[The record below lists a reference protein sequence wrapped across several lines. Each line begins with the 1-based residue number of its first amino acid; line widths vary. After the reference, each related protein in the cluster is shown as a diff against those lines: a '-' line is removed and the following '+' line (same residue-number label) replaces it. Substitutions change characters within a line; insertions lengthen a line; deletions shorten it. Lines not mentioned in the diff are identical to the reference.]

1 MKVAVIGAGPAGL
14 AAAYQL
20 AKRGVEVEVFEA
32 SGEVGGMAR
41 SFRLWDQT
49 VDLGPHRFFSSDARV
64 NKLWL
69 EVVDRDYRMVQRLT
83 RIFYSG
89 RFFRYPLEPVN
100 ALWNLGFGK
109 ATACVASYLREQVS
123 PSCDHNDTFESW
135 VVRRFG
141 RRLFNTFFK
150 SYSEKLWGIS
160 CQELDAD
167 FAAQRIKKLTLG
179 EVIKKALQIGGG
191 KHRTLI
197 DEFAYPIG
205 GTGMVYERMAEFV
218 EAAGKVH
225 LNRPIRRVLNTGRRV
240 TGVELADGAREQ
252 FDQVIST
259 MPLTLL
265 IRGLEGVPDAVTR
278 AAGALK
284 FRNTILA
291 YLHIAGRDLFPDQ
304 WIYVHEPNLQV
315 GRITNFR
322 NWVPQLYGA
331 SDNTI
336 VSMEYW
342 CNDDDAAWRE
352 TDEQIVDRAKREIR
366 GTGLLGDAKVLD
378 GAVKRVPKCYPV
390 YARGYKQHL
399 EVVVDFLRDFEGLT
413 PIGRYGAFKY
423 NNQDHS
429 ILMGILAAE
438 QLLTEQKC
446 DLWSVNTDYECYQEQ
461 ATISESG
468 LVTTPPEKELAHA
481 S

>member
-1 MKVAVIGAGPAGL
+1 MKVCVVGAGPAGL

-20 AKRGVEVEVFEA
+20 AKRGIEVEVFEA

-49 VDLGPHRFFSSDARV
+49 VDLGPHRFFSSDPRV

-69 EVVDRDYRMVQRLT
+69 EVVERDYRMVQRLT
-83 RIFYSG
+83 RIFYNG

-100 ALWNLGFGK
+100 ALWNLGLGK
-109 ATACVASYLREQVS
+109 ATACVASYVRQRLS
-123 PSCDHNDTFESW
+123 PSADDGTFESW
-135 VVRRFG
+135 VVCRFG

-179 EVIKKALQIGGG
+179 EVIKNALQIGRR

-197 DEFAYPIG
+197 DEFAYPVG
-205 GTGMVYERMAEFV
+205 GTGLVYERMADMV
-218 EAAGKVH
+218 NAVGAVH
-225 LNRPIRRVLNTGRRV
+225 LNRPIKRVLHSNRRVS
-240 TGVELADGAREQ
+240 GVELADGTHRQ
-252 FDQVIST
+252 FDHVIST

-265 IRGLEGVPDAVTR
+265 VRGLDDVPETVSR
-278 AAGALK
+278 AASSLK

-291 YLHIAGRDLFPDQ
+291 YLHIDGDKLFPDQ

-322 NWVPQLYGA
+322 NWVPELYGS
-331 SDNTI
+331 SDKSI
-336 VSMEYW
+336 ISMEYW
-342 CNDDDAAWRE
+342 CNDGDSGWRE
-352 TDEQIVDRAKREIR
+352 TDEQIIDRAKREIHA
-366 GTGLLGDAKVLD
+366 TGLLGGAKILD

-399 EVVVDFLRDFEGLT
+399 EVVVNFLREFRGLM

-438 QLLTEQKC
+438 QLLTDNNY
-446 DLWSVNTDYECYQEQ
+446 DLWSVNTDYESYQEQ
-461 ATISESG
+461 ATITESG
-468 LVTTPPEKELAHA
+468 LVTTAA
-481 S
+481 AT